1 MKAGSQV
8 DRHAQIRAASAPG
21 HPTSGAQILMFR
33 RCSDLTRRYSSG
45 RFKFAT
51 LNLCYERIA
60 ESRHDNMDGY
70 MSFDRPR
77 RADPRQ
83 AAEAIFKPAS
93 PKPLAPPLN
102 KPSIPG
108 TKELVSLRIDRDI
121 LDHFQE
127 GGPGWQD
134 RINSALRKFVAK

>member
-1 MKAGSQV
+1 MQDHSG
-8 DRHAQIRAASAPG
+8 RMSARSSDG
-21 HPTSGAQILMFR
+21 GARILMFPWF
-33 RCSDLTRRYSSG
+33 TRLDAHRYRSG

-77 RADPRQ
+77 RTDPRQ
-83 AAEAIFKPAS
+83 AAEAIFKPVT
-93 PKPLAPPLN
+93 PKTSVPPVST
-102 KPSIPG
+102 PSIPG
-108 TKELVSLRIDRDI
+108 AKELVSLRIDRDI
-121 LDHFQE
+121 LDHFQA

-134 RINSALRKFVAK
+134 RINDALRRFVAK

>member
-1 MKAGSQV
+1 M
-8 DRHAQIRAASAPG
+8 
-21 HPTSGAQILMFR
+21 
-33 RCSDLTRRYSSG
+33 

-70 MSFDRPR
+70 MSLDRPR
-77 RADPRQ
+77 RIDPRQ
-83 AAEAIFKPAS
+83 AAEAIFKPAA
-93 PKPLAPPLN
+93 PKASVPPPS

-108 TKELVSLRIDRDI
+108 AKEFVSLRIDRDI

-127 GGPGWQD
+127 SGPGWQD
-134 RINSALRKFVAK
+134 RINNALRTFVTK

>member
-1 MKAGSQV
+1 
-8 DRHAQIRAASAPG
+8 
-21 HPTSGAQILMFR
+21 MFPRCTR
-33 RCSDLTRRYSSG
+33 RDARRYSSG

-77 RADPRQ
+77 RTDPRQ

-93 PKPLAPPLN
+93 PKASAPPVK

-108 TKELVSLRIDRDI
+108 AKEFVSLPIDRDI

>member
-1 MKAGSQV
+1 MSLNARESALSTRAILSS
-8 DRHAQIRAASAPG
+8 DRWCADPDVFLVHSGVTHAAN
-21 HPTSGAQILMFR
+21 
-33 RCSDLTRRYSSG
+33 SSG
-45 RFKFAT
+45 RFKFAI
-51 LNLCYERIA
+51 LNLCYECIA

-77 RADPRQ
+77 RTDPRL
-83 AAEAIFKPAS
+83 AAEAIFKPAP
-93 PKPLAPPLN
+93 PKAPPPN

-108 TKELVSLRIDRDI
+108 AKELVSLRIDRDI
-121 LDHFQE
+121 LSHFQE